1 MGILI
6 SNLSGQIFYTNQ
18 ALLDIFGYKN
28 AEEVK
33 IRWPH
38 EFYTPESYAEWQ
50 KRRGRQLNDPQTR
63 DRVEV
68 DIARKDGTIRHL
80 EISVKEV
87 TWDGKKQYQTLYND
101 VTELKQAEEALHE
114 SEEKYRLI
122 VENSRDTIF
131 TINNAEEFAYVSP
144 SITAM
149 LGYHPAQLIGKKFIS
164 LVHPD
169 DVHIIGE
176 ETQQSYLPG
185 YTVSAD
191 NIYRMRHA
199 SGEWRWVASRGTRAI
214 DANGNFLNFIG
225 IIRDVTEHKQAEE
238 EKQALEEK
246 AQVNSRLAAVGE
258 LAAGIAHE
266 INNPLTSV
274 IGFSQLALA
283 KQNVPDDIKEDLKII
298 EEGSRRVADIVRR
311 LLTFARQSKPVKIA
325 ANINELIDNT
335 LKLRE
340 YVLKTNNIEVKTKFD
355 PELPWLT
362 VDPGQL
368 QQVFLN
374 LLVNAEQAMNKSHR
388 RGTLTISTENIANAI
403 RITFQ
408 DDGPGIKKEIMERLF
423 EPFFTTKD
431 PGEGTGLGL
440 SLSRSII
447 LEHSGKISVVS
458 EFGHGAT
465 FIVELPLHEPPQLER
480 TTQMQ
485 FKKDTP
491 AVNKKG
497 RILVVD
503 DEPGVRELLGK
514 VMMEMGHSIDVISDA
529 GAAMEIVGAGTIYD
543 VILAD
548 IRMPGMNGVELCT
561 LIMRKNPEMKN
572 RIIVITGDVMGT
584 DIKEFLNTNK
594 LACLAKPF
602 DIKLL
607 KEQVQAIVNSRGCV
621 NNPP

>member
-1 MGILI
+1 LI